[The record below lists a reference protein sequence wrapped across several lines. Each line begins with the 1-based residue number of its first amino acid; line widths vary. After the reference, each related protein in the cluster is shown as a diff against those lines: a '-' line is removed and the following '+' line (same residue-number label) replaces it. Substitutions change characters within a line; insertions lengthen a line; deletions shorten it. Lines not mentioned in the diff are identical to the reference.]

1 MPMPSNDWN
10 PSLYD
15 QKHAFVFE
23 YGKDLLSLLQPHPG
37 ETILDLGC
45 GTGHLTRAIAASG
58 ARVIGIDNSATMIE
72 TARNTYPEIEFFVAD
87 ARDFSFPFPFDAIFS
102 NAALHWIPEAEQV
115 VQCMT
120 VSLKTGGRFVAE
132 FGGKGNIAHII
143 TAIQQSM
150 QELLQM
156 EVSAD
161 WYFPSIA
168 EYATLLEK
176 HGLAVSSALLF
187 DRPTQLEDGEQGM
200 RNWIKMFKESMFLAI
215 PDDAREK
222 VLARVEEKLRP
233 VLFSD
238 GRWFADY
245 RRLRI
250 VAYKDVSAS

>member
-1 MPMPSNDWN
+1 MPSNDWN

-23 YGKDLLSLLQPHPG
+23 YGKDLISLLQPHPG

-45 GTGHLTRAIAASG
+45 GTGHLTKAIAASG
-58 ARVIGIDNSATMIE
+58 ARVIGIDNSAKMIE
-72 TARNTYPEIEFFVAD
+72 TARSTYPEIEFLVAD

-115 VQCMT
+115 VQCIAA
-120 VSLKTGGRFVAE
+120 SLKTGGRLVAE

-143 TAIQQSM
+143 TAIQQST
-150 QELLQM
+150 QELLQI
-156 EVSAD
+156 EVGAD
-161 WYFPSIA
+161 WYFPSIG

-176 HGLAVSSALLF
+176 HDLAVSSALLF

-215 PDDAREK
+215 PDDAKEK
-222 VLARVEEKLRP
+222 VLASVEEKLRP
-233 VLFSD
+233 VLFRD
-238 GRWFADY
+238 GHWFADY

-250 VAYKDVSAS
+250 VAYKDVPAS

>member
-1 MPMPSNDWN
+1 MPSNDWN

-23 YGKDLLSLLQPHPG
+23 YGKDLISLLQPQPG

-45 GTGHLTRAIAASG
+45 GTGHLTKAIAASG
-58 ARVIGIDNSATMIE
+58 ARVIGIDNSAKMIE
-72 TARNTYPEIEFFVAD
+72 TARNTYPEIEFLVAD

-115 VQCMT
+115 VQCIAA
-120 VSLKTGGRFVAE
+120 SLKTDGRLVAE

-150 QELLQM
+150 RELLQI
-156 EVSAD
+156 EVGAD
-161 WYFPSIA
+161 WYFPSIG

-176 HGLAVSSALLF
+176 HGLAVSSAWLF

-233 VLFSD
+233 VLFRD
-238 GRWFADY
+238 GDWFADY

-250 VAYKDVSAS
+250 VTYKDVSAN